1 MAGGWAVTC
10 VGVGGRVGAAYALP
24 RVFPE
29 QFFFPCVR
37 ALLGLA
43 CLAASAVRLCLSF
56 CYATVLLDEKLPSS
70 LHWKSKCTLRLRL
83 AHNLCCGSV
92 LILAVALC
100 RQPSASTDRFRRPTP
115 HRRWRLRLWWRGGG
129 WTWGHFAANG
139 QAIPTVPPP
148 PSPRRRDA
156 TPPTGAAQP
165 QRLASAPVV
174 AASCRRPAA
183 CREASR
189 HRGWA
194 ATLRGGIVSSAGA
207 ARVQRRRPLPY
218 KEKLVA
224 ASWPTVSPK
233 QPHLHNPS
241 LTCSSFPPPPPRT
254 RLCNRATSLPLHP
267 FRRFTLSS
275 FSPVTAPLP
284 SFSRYHGLRQR
295 RLPVCPRPRLGGGRL
310 PPHVGVCR
318 RSRRCRHPREPS
330 CGQPRPDAPDGRGG
344 L

>member
-1 MAGGWAVTC
+1 MVPRAPHPLPPPPLRPLPGGAGVAPPHLPMRRRRGQPFRPPRRRGRRPLPVLLPARPRRPHQQRRRSGEVESLSLFCWGGGLAGGWAVTC

-148 PSPRRRDA
+148 PL
-156 TPPTGAAQP
+156 AAQK
-165 QRLASAPVV
+165 R
-174 AASCRRPAA
+174 
-183 CREASR
+183 
-189 HRGWA
+189 
-194 ATLRGGIVSSAGA
+194 
-207 ARVQRRRPLPY
+207 
-218 KEKLVA
+218 
-224 ASWPTVSPK
+224 
-233 QPHLHNPS
+233 
-241 LTCSSFPPPPPRT
+241 
-254 RLCNRATSLPLHP
+254 CN
-267 FRRFTLSS
+267 
-275 FSPVTAPLP
+275 
-284 SFSRYHGLRQR
+284 
-295 RLPVCPRPRLGGGRL
+295 
-310 PPHVGVCR
+310 
-318 RSRRCRHPREPS
+318 
-330 CGQPRPDAPDGRGG
+330 APDGGSAATAARLRAGG
-344 L
+344 GGVVPPAGGMPGGQSPPWLGRHPPRRHCLIRWGGAGTEASSAAI